1 MDNNVISMTQ
11 KRHSRMASQ
20 MKPLHEAAELEQ
32 SKQDEADYVRIVETY
47 MDTIY
52 RIAINYVES
61 VHDAEDVV
69 QNTFA
74 KLLTKKVVFQDEEHI
89 RRWLIR
95 VAVNECNNLCSSYW
109 KRQVDSI
116 DALGVEPEFTQSEY
130 SSLYE
135 AVRQLP
141 PKCRSVVHL
150 FYYEGYSGKEI
161 ADILHIREATVRT
174 RLVRARKLL
183 KEQLKEAWEHEE

>member
-11 KRHSRMASQ
+11 KRHSRMASP
-20 MKPLHEAAELEQ
+20 MKPLHKAAELEQ
-32 SKQDEADYVRIVETY
+32 TKQDEADYARIVETY

-52 RIAINYVES
+52 RIAINYVKS

-95 VAVNECNNLCSSYW
+95 VVVNECNNLCSSYW

-116 DALGVEPEFTQSEY
+116 EALGVEPEFTRQEY
-130 SSLYE
+130 SGLYE
-135 AVRQLP
+135 AVRLLP
-141 PKCRSVVHL
+141 PKCRIVVHL

>member
-1 MDNNVISMTQ
+1 MDNHAVQIIQNRCDRI
-11 KRHSRMASQ
+11 ASSV
-20 MKPLHEAAELEQ
+20 KPLYRTADREHSEQNMAEYE
-32 SKQDEADYVRIVETY
+32 RIVEAY
-47 MDTIY
+47 MDTVY
-52 RIAINYVES
+52 RIAINYAKS

-69 QNTFA
+69 QNTFV
-74 KLLTKKVVFQDEEHI
+74 KLLTKQVDFRDEEHI

-95 VAVNECNNLCSSYW
+95 VAVNECRNLCSSYW
-109 KRQVDSI
+109 SKHVDSI
-116 DALGVEPEFTQSEY
+116 EMLGVEPKFTQPEY
-130 SSLYE
+130 SGLYE
-135 AVRQLP
+135 AVRLLP
-141 PKCRSVVHL
+141 PKCRTVVHL